1 MDRPDALEATPILQ
15 RSLRALLTAAPTR
28 GRPGSDLRSACGSL
42 TANAEV
48 LIAMDQAGPP
58 LANCFDLATKAGA
71 TQKQLSYVR
80 STMMEETP
88 KTVGAVLITNAI
100 IRLCLSS
107 EGRVIAG
114 MTFVT
119 RTDVDQLKQLMN
131 EAFAAAEETAADAM
145 DAMTYQALVQLHAA
159 VTAYL
164 VETARPL
171 PRLIRFQF
179 AAPMPTLQ
187 IAQRLYYDA
196 SRADELRAENHVV
209 HPAFAPATGR
219 ALSA

>member
-1 MDRPDALEATPILQ
+1 MDRAGALEATPIMQ
-15 RSLRALLTAAPTR
+15 RALRALLTAAPTR
-28 GRPGSDLRSACGSL
+28 GRPGSDLRTACGSL
-42 TANAEV
+42 TLNAEV
-48 LIAMDQAGPP
+48 LIASDKAGPP
-58 LANCFDLATKAGA
+58 LANCFNLALKTGA

-80 STMMEETP
+80 STMMEEAP
-88 KTVGAVLITNAI
+88 KSVGAILITNAI
-100 IRLCLSS
+100 IQMCLAS
-107 EGRVIAG
+107 EGQVIAG

-119 RTDVDQLKQLMN
+119 RSDVDQLKQLMN
-131 EAFAAAEETAADAM
+131 EAFGAAEETAADAM
-145 DAMTYQALVQLHAA
+145 DAMTYQALVKLHAA
-159 VTAYL
+159 ITAYL

-187 IAQRLYYDA
+187 VAQRLYYDA

-209 HPAFAPATGR
+209 HPAFAPSSGR